1 MSIDLHDIINQI
13 RTGRL
18 ERVMPCPN
26 CGVNDSQD
34 CGYGSRDYFGEFD
47 CEDPDSDGE
56 PCENCHHL
64 WCEECKENLFQKEE
78 FDVS

>member
-1 MSIDLHDIINQI
+1 MSLNDIIEAM
-13 RTGRL
+13 RTD
-18 ERVMPCPN
+18 RVLRIMPCPN

-56 PCENCHHL
+56 PCEYCHHL
-64 WCEECKENLFQKEE
+64 WCEECKEKNLFQKEE